1 MSDPTARRLLW
12 YLFAGSKGGENRIK
26 IINLLQDTPL
36 NINRMAEALDLDYK
50 AVQHHVD
57 ILEKNNLVSRMGE
70 KYGIMYFVSN
80 YLESNM
86 DTFREIVTKIN
97 KSKIGENSNTSFH
110 K

>member
-1 MSDPTARRLLW
+1 MSDPAARRLLW

-36 NINRMAEALDLDYK
+36 NINRMAEVLNLDYK

-57 ILEKNNLVSRMGE
+57 VLQKNNLVSRMGE

-86 DTFREIVTKIN
+86 DTFKEIVNKIN
-97 KSKIGENSNTSFH
+97 KSKSIS
-110 K
+110 

>member
-12 YLFAGSKGGENRIK
+12 YLFAGSRGGENRIK
-26 IINLLQDTPL
+26 IIHLLQDTPL
-36 NINRMAEALDLDYK
+36 NINRMAEVLDLDYK

-57 ILEKNNLVSRMGE
+57 VLEKNNLVSRMGE

-86 DTFREIVTKIN
+86 DTFKEIITKIN
-97 KSKIGENSNTSFH
+97 KSKTD
-110 K
+110 

>member
-12 YLFAGSKGGENRIK
+12 YLFAGSRGGENRIK

-36 NINRMAEALDLDYK
+36 NINRMAEVLDLDYK

-57 ILEKNNLVSRMGE
+57 VLEKNNLVSRMGE

-86 DTFREIVTKIN
+86 DTFKEIITKIN
-97 KSKIGENSNTSFH
+97 KSKTD
-110 K
+110 

>member
-1 MSDPTARRLLW
+1 MSDPTARPLLW

-97 KSKIGENSNTSFH
+97 KSKIG
-110 K
+110 

>member
-26 IINLLQDTPL
+26 IINLLQETPL
-36 NINRMAEALDLDYK
+36 NINRMAEILNLDYK

-57 ILEKNNLVSRMGE
+57 VLEKNNLLSRMGE
-70 KYGIMYFVSN
+70 KYGIMYFISN

-86 DTFREIVTKIN
+86 VTFKEIVNKIN
-97 KSKIGENSNTSFH
+97 KQN
-110 K
+110 

>member
-1 MSDPTARRLLW
+1 MSDPAARRLLW

-26 IINLLQDTPL
+26 IIKLLQDTPL
-36 NINRMAEALDLDYK
+36 NINRMAEVLNLDYK

-57 ILEKNNLVSRMGE
+57 VLQKNNLVSRMGE

-86 DTFREIVTKIN
+86 DTFKEIVNKIN
-97 KSKIGENSNTSFH
+97 KSKSI
-110 K
+110 

>member
-12 YLFAGSKGGENRIK
+12 YLFAGSRGGENRIK
-26 IINLLQDTPL
+26 IIHLLQDTPL
-36 NINRMAEALDLDYK
+36 NINRMAEVLDLDYK

-57 ILEKNNLVSRMGE
+57 VLEKNNLISRMGE

-86 DTFREIVTKIN
+86 DTFKEIITKIN
-97 KSKIGENSNTSFH
+97 KSKTG
-110 K
+110 

>member
-1 MSDPTARRLLW
+1 LSDPAARRLLW

-36 NINRMAEALDLDYK
+36 NINRMAEVLNLDYK

-57 ILEKNNLVSRMGE
+57 VLQKNNLVSRMGE

-86 DTFREIVTKIN
+86 DTFKEIVNKIN
-97 KSKIGENSNTSFH
+97 KSKSI
-110 K
+110 

>member
-1 MSDPTARRLLW
+1 MSDPAARRLLW

-36 NINRMAEALDLDYK
+36 NINRMAEVLNLDYK

-57 ILEKNNLVSRMGE
+57 VLQKNNLVSRMGE

-86 DTFREIVTKIN
+86 ASFKEIVNKIN
-97 KSKIGENSNTSFH
+97 KSKSI
-110 K
+110 

>member
-1 MSDPTARRLLW
+1 MSDPTAKRLLW

-36 NINRMAEALDLDYK
+36 NINRMAEVLDLDYK

-57 ILEKNNLVSRMGE
+57 VLEKNNLVNRMGE

-97 KSKIGENSNTSFH
+97 KSKVG
-110 K
+110 

>member
-36 NINRMAEALDLDYK
+36 NINRMAEVLDLDYK

-86 DTFREIVTKIN
+86 DTFKEIITKIN
-97 KSKIGENSNTSFH
+97 KSKTY
-110 K
+110 

>member
-36 NINRMAEALDLDYK
+36 NINRMADVLDLDYK

-57 ILEKNNLVSRMGE
+57 VLEKNNLVSHMGE
-70 KYGIMYFVSN
+70 KYGIMYFISN

-86 DTFREIVTKIN
+86 DTFNEIMTKIN
-97 KSKIGENSNTSFH
+97 KSKIN
-110 K
+110 

>member
-26 IINLLQDTPL
+26 IINLLQETPL
-36 NINRMAEALDLDYK
+36 NINRMAEILNLDYK
-50 AVQHHVD
+50 GVQHHVD
-57 ILEKNNLVSRMGE
+57 VLEKNNLVSRMGE

-86 DTFREIVTKIN
+86 DTFKEIVNKIN
-97 KSKIGENSNTSFH
+97 KQN
-110 K
+110 

>member
-1 MSDPTARRLLW
+1 MSDPAARRLLW

-36 NINRMAEALDLDYK
+36 NINRMAEALNLDYK

-57 ILEKNNLVSRMGE
+57 VLQKNNLVSRMGE

-86 DTFREIVTKIN
+86 DSFKEIVKKIN
-97 KSKIGENSNTSFH
+97 KSKSI
-110 K
+110 

>member
-36 NINRMAEALDLDYK
+36 NINRMAEVLDLDYK
-50 AVQHHVD
+50 AVQHHMDV
-57 ILEKNNLVSRMGE
+57 LEKNNLVSRMGK

-80 YLESNM
+80 YLESNI
-86 DTFREIVTKIN
+86 DTFNEIITKIN
-97 KSKIGENSNTSFH
+97 KSKVD
-110 K
+110 

>member
-1 MSDPTARRLLW
+1 MSDPAARRLLW

-36 NINRMAEALDLDYK
+36 NINRMAEVLNLDYK

-57 ILEKNNLVSRMGE
+57 VLQKNNLVSRMGE

-86 DTFREIVTKIN
+86 DTFKEIVNKIN
-97 KSKIGENSNTSFH
+97 KSKSI
-110 K
+110 

>member
-1 MSDPTARRLLW
+1 MSDPAARRLFW

-36 NINRMAEALDLDYK
+36 NINRMAEVLNLDYK

-57 ILEKNNLVSRMGE
+57 VLQKNNLVSRMGE

-86 DTFREIVTKIN
+86 DTFKEIVNKIN
-97 KSKIGENSNTSFH
+97 KSKSI
-110 K
+110 

>member
-1 MSDPTARRLLW
+1 MSDPAARRLLW
-12 YLFAGSKGGENRIK
+12 FLFAGSKGGENRIK

-36 NINRMAEALDLDYK
+36 NINRMAEVLNLDYK

-57 ILEKNNLVSRMGE
+57 VLQKNNLVSRMGE

-86 DTFREIVTKIN
+86 DSFKEIVNKIN
-97 KSKIGENSNTSFH
+97 KSKSI
-110 K
+110 

>member
-1 MSDPTARRLLW
+1 MSDPAARRLLW
-12 YLFAGSKGGENRIK
+12 YLFAGSRGGENRIK

-36 NINRMAEALDLDYK
+36 NINRMAEVLNLDYK

-57 ILEKNNLVSRMGE
+57 VLQKNNLISPMGE

-86 DTFREIVTKIN
+86 DTFKEIVNKIN
-97 KSKIGENSNTSFH
+97 KSKSI
-110 K
+110 

>member
-1 MSDPTARRLLW
+1 MIKLNVTPYSWATALVSICRFKRD
-12 YLFAGSKGGENRIK
+12 ENRIK

-36 NINRMAEALDLDYK
+36 NINRMAEVLDLDYK

-57 ILEKNNLVSRMGE
+57 VLEKNNLVSHMGV

-86 DTFREIVTKIN
+86 DTFKEIITKIN
-97 KSKIGENSNTSFH
+97 KSKTD
-110 K
+110 

>member
-1 MSDPTARRLLW
+1 MPDPAARRLLW

-36 NINRMAEALDLDYK
+36 NINRMAEVLNLDYK

-57 ILEKNNLVSRMGE
+57 VLRKNNLVSRMGE

-86 DTFREIVTKIN
+86 DTFKEIVNKIN
-97 KSKIGENSNTSFH
+97 KSKSI
-110 K
+110 

>member
-1 MSDPTARRLLW
+1 MSDPAARRLLW

-36 NINRMAEALDLDYK
+36 NINRMAEALNLDYK

-57 ILEKNNLVSRMGE
+57 VLQKNNLVSRMGE

-86 DTFREIVTKIN
+86 ASFKEIVNKIN
-97 KSKIGENSNTSFH
+97 KSKSI
-110 K
+110 

>member
-1 MSDPTARRLLW
+1 MSDPAARRLLW

-36 NINRMAEALDLDYK
+36 NINRMAEVLNLDYK

-57 ILEKNNLVSRMGE
+57 VLQKNNLVSRMGE

-86 DTFREIVTKIN
+86 DSFKEVINKIN
-97 KSKIGENSNTSFH
+97 KSKSI
-110 K
+110 